1 MSIAKF
7 MVEDPQSSSQIQR
20 AEKPEFLTETRF
32 DQFDLPAA
40 VVDGLRDAGFVN
52 CTPIQA
58 RTLPVSLT
66 GRDVAGQAQTGTGK
80 TAAFLVT
87 LLTRLLALPPEE
99 RRLPSALIV
108 TPTRELARQIYEEA
122 KILARNTDLT
132 MV

>member
-1 MSIAKF
+1 
-7 MVEDPQSSSQIQR
+7 MVEDPQTSLEIKR

-32 DQFDLPAA
+32 DEFNLPAA
-40 VVDGLRDAGFVN
+40 VVNGLHDAGFIN

-87 LLTRLLALPPEE
+87 LLTRLLALSEE
-99 RRLPSALIV
+99 DRRLPSALI
-108 TPTRELARQIYEEA
+108 EE
-122 KILARNTDLT
+122 
-132 MV
+132 